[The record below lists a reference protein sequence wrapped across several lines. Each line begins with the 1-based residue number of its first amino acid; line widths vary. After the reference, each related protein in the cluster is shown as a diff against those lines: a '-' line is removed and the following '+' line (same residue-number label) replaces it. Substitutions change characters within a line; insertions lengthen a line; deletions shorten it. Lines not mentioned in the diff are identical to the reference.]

1 MTEVNQDDM
10 NRRLRHELSD
20 LIRFIDLTRKGMDAL
35 ETTVKIGSEKFPEAS
50 SQLTSV
56 TGDLENAANN
66 IMTIL
71 EGIMTGHEK
80 ADGLLKRLSEW
91 TGSVEEGRRAEGAAI
106 IAGLE
111 SIQARTKSDIMEIFS
126 GMSFQD
132 LTGQKLKKI
141 ISSLAVV
148 ETRIL
153 GLALDFGLND
163 RIAPQDRTDIL
174 TKLKAAEQAPIKQDV
189 VDSIMKGLSV

>member
-71 EGIMTGHEK
+71 EGIMTDHEK
-80 ADGLLKRLSEW
+80 VDGLLKRLSEW

-111 SIQARTKSDIMEIFS
+111 SIQAKNKSDIMEIFS

-163 RIAPQDRTDIL
+163 RIGPQDRTDIL
-174 TKLKAAEQAPIKQDV
+174 TKLKASEQAPIKQDV

>member
-1 MTEVNQDDM
+1 MPDVNQDDM
-10 NRRLRHELSD
+10 HSRLRHELSE
-20 LIRFIDLTRKGMDAL
+20 IVKFIDSTRKGMSAL
-35 ETTVKIGSEKFPEAS
+35 ETTVRIGSEKFPEAS

-71 EGIMTGHEK
+71 EGIMTDQEK
-80 ADGLLKRLSEW
+80 ADALLKRLAVWASSLED
-91 TGSVEEGRRAEGAAI
+91 GRRAEGAAI
-106 IAGLE
+106 AAGLE
-111 SIQARTKSDIMEIFS
+111 AIQAKTKSDIMEIFS

-148 ETRIL
+148 ESRIL
-153 GLALDFGLND
+153 GLAIDFGLND
-163 RIAPQDRTDIL
+163 RINPQDRTEIL
-174 TKLKAAEQAPIKQDV
+174 SKLKASEHVPIKQDV
-189 VDSIMKGLSV
+189 VDSIMKGLSA

>member
-1 MTEVNQDDM
+1 MPDANQEDM
-10 NRRLRHELSD
+10 HRRLKHELSE
-20 LIRFIDLTRKGMDAL
+20 IVKFIDSTRKGMAAL

-50 SQLTSV
+50 SQLKSV

-71 EGIMTGHEK
+71 EGIMTDHEK
-80 ADGLLKRLSEW
+80 ADVLFNRLSAW
-91 TGSVEEGRRAEGAAI
+91 TGLVEEEKRAEGASIAAELEAI
-106 IAGLE
+106 Q
-111 SIQARTKSDIMEIFS
+111 SKTKKDIMEIFS

-153 GLALDFGLND
+153 GLALDFGLTETIN
-163 RIAPQDRTDIL
+163 PQDRTEMIS
-174 TKLKAAEQAPIKQDV
+174 KLKASEEVPLKQDV
-189 VDSIMKGLSV
+189 VDSIMQGLSA